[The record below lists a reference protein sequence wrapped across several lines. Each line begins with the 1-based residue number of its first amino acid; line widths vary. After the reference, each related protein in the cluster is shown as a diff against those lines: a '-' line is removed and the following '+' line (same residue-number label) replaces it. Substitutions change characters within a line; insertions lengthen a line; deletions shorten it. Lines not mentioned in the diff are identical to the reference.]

1 MKKLFLFT
9 AMLLCIS
16 LLLCACTPGQP
27 QGDDTSKGNIDETNK
42 NEEETAQQSKL
53 NVIRPSAYSSISDL
67 NLEPGSYISIIG
79 RNADDSFWNEV
90 EAGAEQAVADLNK
103 MLGYKGNDQIK
114 LAYNAPDIRDDVDEQ
129 INILDEELSRYPI
142 AIGIAAID
150 TSACSLQFDL
160 AAENSIPIVTFD
172 SGSDYP
178 NVASHISTNNLEAA
192 ATAATK
198 LAHAIGEVG
207 EIAIFVQDSVS
218 MTANERLQGFQ
229 DTLAKDYPEI
239 SIVNVYHMDE
249 LSTVAESIAAEK
261 NLALAEGEPEIDPSS
276 ITQEAVVQYILEKNP
291 NLKGIYA
298 TNLDTTQLVANVV
311 TASERTDLKIVGFD
325 GGEEQLKLI
334 EDGVVEGLVLQNPFG
349 MGYATVVAAARVAL
363 DLANESVVDTGYT
376 WVTKDNMAD
385 TTIKNMLY

>member
-198 LAHAIGEVG
+198 LAHAIGEAG

-239 SIVNVYHMDE
+239 SIVNVYRMDE